1 MPADRPGR
9 RLRSIP
15 GDEECVVSVPMKD

>member
-1 MPADRPGR
+1 MPADRQG
-9 RLRSIP
+9 RLRGIP